1 MELEVKNIQGK
12 GTGRKVQLSDA
23 VFGLQDP
30 QSHLV
35 WLDVRLIQAN
45 AHQGTHK
52 TKERGEVSGSTR
64 KPFRQKGT
72 GGARAGHKRSP
83 LWRHGGTVFGP
94 RVRDYGFKL
103 NKKTKSL
110 ARAAALTYKA
120 QANKIQVV
128 EDFSFAAPKTKDF
141 LKVMESLGI
150 AGKKVLFVLGG
161 ESKNVYLSGRNIAK
175 TKISRAADLNTLEVL
190 HADSLVI
197 FEPAVQVIENN
208 IIAN

>member
-1 MELEVKNIQGK
+1 MELEVINIQGK
-12 GTGRKVQLSDA
+12 GTGRKVDLNDA
-23 VFGLQDP
+23 VFGLTDP
-30 QSHLV
+30 QSHLI

-52 TKERGEVSGSTR
+52 TKERGEVSGSTK